1 MKDEEEITALV
12 EHLTETAAKVVLER
26 GTRLVN
32 FGEVLAELFDESI
45 ALDGLQFED
54 MAAEQTIEHAGVS
67 AIALSDFLLEEEAY
81 MFAAMHQE
89 ESECE

>member
-12 EHLTETAAKVVLER
+12 EHLKETAAEVVLER

-32 FGEVLAELFDESI
+32 FGEVLSKLFNESI

-67 AIALSDFLLEEEAY
+67 AIALCGFLLEEEAY